1 MNTFSVNESY
11 KHKMAKEVLKEWF
24 YGGDNQLLDYI
35 CPNRKCGVWFEYP
48 IVKNKDYNSIN
59 YNWDEILDNPND
71 SELGKLIRLKYLKSA
86 KNEECPI
93 CGEEKK
99 CCDNK

>member
-1 MNTFSVNESY
+1 MTE
-11 KHKMAKEVLKEWF
+11 
-24 YGGDNQLLDYI
+24 YI
-35 CPNRKCGVWFEYP
+35 IIEKQ
-48 IVKNKDYNSIN
+48 
-59 YNWDEILDNPND
+59 EILDNPND

-99 CCDNK
+99 CCDKN

>member
-1 MNTFSVNESY
+1 MTE
-11 KHKMAKEVLKEWF
+11 
-24 YGGDNQLLDYI
+24 YI
-35 CPNRKCGVWFEYP
+35 IIEKQ
-48 IVKNKDYNSIN
+48 
-59 YNWDEILDNPND
+59 EILDNPND
-71 SELGKLIRLKYLKSA
+71 SELGKLIRLKYLKSD